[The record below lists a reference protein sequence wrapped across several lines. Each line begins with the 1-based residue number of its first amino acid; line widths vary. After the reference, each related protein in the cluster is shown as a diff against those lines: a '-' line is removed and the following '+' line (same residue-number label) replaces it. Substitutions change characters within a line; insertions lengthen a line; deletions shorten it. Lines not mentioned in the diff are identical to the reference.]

1 MFEPETV
8 HTSEVSISRLIR
20 PGGFAVL
27 GADPHVQRLVEQA
40 AVASGLECV
49 VIDGA
54 HQLATVIKSCRPCTV
69 VVDRE
74 HLDADTAL
82 QQLGKLRGHS
92 TILVVRDTGE
102 DAPTGAEIVVF
113 ESALIPALELVARSV
128 GAEDLR
134 ATRLEQL
141 VTVSV
146 LTGPLESALEMAAH
160 YIAFAFDVPT
170 CVIAVRGDAG
180 GDQPATPGRWSHIE
194 RCRMAMT
201 SSATLMA
208 MTVGGTEYC
217 ESYVAVPLETPL
229 GSQGFL
235 GLVAEAPRVFGPE
248 DRAMLQA
255 VASRLGAELGW
266 RGVHDR
272 TADELARLASG
283 PGVDPLLGIWNHV
296 AMMQLMTPLA
306 SAAVRKHQ
314 ALTALV
320 LDVSDLRGI
329 NTRYGLKIGDLV
341 LRRIADAVRARVR
354 IEDLVGRWSGDK
366 TLVVLEDV
374 TTEGALLV
382 AQALHAALAERTIEV
397 PSGERVAIPVKIGI
411 ATLQADEEPGDM
423 VARAATAA
431 KHAPTEGLA
440 IAGASPG
447 LLPPVALQIE
457 IVDEPPVTLAGT
469 YRLRHEISRGAMGV
483 VYRADDLALERPV
496 AIKMLRPDLAEDREF
511 IERLRAEAALL
522 ARIQHPN
529 LVQIYNFGQVGG
541 DSYFVMELVE
551 GEGLQEAI
559 VRHVNEGTA
568 PALAVNV
575 AVIEEVASALD
586 ALHEHGIVHRDV
598 KPANVI
604 RDPFRGRGV
613 LVDVGIAHR
622 AGEHAEA
629 AGTPG
634 FIAPE
639 VYAGGEATPRSDVY
653 GLAATAYAIFTLTE
667 PFGDGE
673 PIHILARQT
682 LEEPPERPSFYV
694 PALAPADDIILGALH
709 RDPARRPASAGEF
722 SRALS
727 AALSIVAPSPRP
739 SRRAGDPRASRPGI
753 GDAQQQTRG
762 IVFRSVTRVLG
773 VHQAARFRDAIDG
786 EDPGLAQALFDTAP
800 LAWLPTAMF
809 SRLLAV
815 APRHLAIDGARLA
828 RDVARASVRSSF
840 RNFFPSSAAT
850 LMPERTLSAIRNV
863 WGRYQSWGAISSR
876 AVSAS
881 EAMVRLTG
889 TPRNPELCAWSA
901 AMLEQLVVLSG
912 GRHANVEHVAC
923 EALGAEACRFRVRWD
938 AST

>member
-1 MFEPETV
+1 MET
-8 HTSEVSISRLIR
+8 SRLIR

-27 GADPHVQRLVEQA
+27 CADSTIHALVEMA
-40 AVASGLECV
+40 GIVGDRDCV
-49 VIDGA
+49 LLNHANELG
-54 HQLATVIKSCRPCTV
+54 TVIKSFRPCSV

-82 QQLGKLRGHS
+82 QLLGKIRGLS
-92 TILVVRDTGE
+92 TILVMRDTGE
-102 DAPTGAEIVVF
+102 DVPTGAQVVVF
-113 ESALIPALELVARSV
+113 ESSLSSALELASRVV
-128 GAEDLR
+128 DPP
-134 ATRLEQL
+134 ATRLDQL

-146 LTGPLESALEMAAH
+146 LTGPLDAALEMAAH
-160 YIAFAFDVPT
+160 HIAFAFDVPT
-170 CVIAVRGDAG
+170 CVISVRGDG
-180 GDQPATPGRWSHIE
+180 GEGNHVA
-194 RCRMAMT
+194 RCRTAVT

-208 MTVGGTEYC
+208 MSVGGSEHC
-217 ESYVAVPLETPL
+217 ESYMAVPLETPL
-229 GSQGFL
+229 GNQGFL
-235 GLVAEAPRVFGPE
+235 GLVADAARVFGPD

-283 PGVDPLLGIWNHV
+283 PGLDPLLGIWNHV

-306 SAAVRKHQ
+306 SAAVRKKQ

-320 LDVSDLRGI
+320 LDVTDLRGI
-329 NTRYGLKIGDLV
+329 NTRYGLKTGDLV
-341 LRRIADAVRARVR
+341 LRRIADAIRARVR

-366 TLVVLEDV
+366 TLVVLKDV
-374 TTEGALLV
+374 TTDGAQLV
-382 AQALHAALAERTIEV
+382 AEALHAALLERAIEL
-397 PSGERVAIPVKIGI
+397 PTGERLEIPVKIGI
-411 ATLQADEEPGDM
+411 ATLQVEEEPGNM

-431 KHAPTEGLA
+431 KQAPKDRLA
-440 IAGASPG
+440 ILGASPN
-447 LLPPVALQIE
+447 LIAPVALQIE

-496 AIKMLRPDLAEDREF
+496 AIKMLRPDLAEDHEF

-559 VRHVNEGTA
+559 VRHVNEGTR
-568 PALAVNV
+568 PALAVYV

-586 ALHEHGIVHRDV
+586 ALHERGIVHRDV
-598 KPANVI
+598 KPANII

-622 AGEHAEA
+622 AGVTEDA

-634 FIAPE
+634 YIAPE
-639 VYAGGEATPRSDVY
+639 VFAGGEATARSDVY
-653 GLAATAYAIFTLTE
+653 GLAATAYAILTLVE

-673 PIHILARQT
+673 PLHILSRQT
-682 LEEPPERPSFYV
+682 LEQPPERASFYV
-694 PALAPADDIILGALH
+694 RELAPADDVFLDALH
-709 RDPARRPASAGEF
+709 PDPARRPASAGEF
-722 SRALS
+722 SRRLS
-727 AALSIVAPSPRP
+727 AALSVTAASQRP
-739 SRRAGDPRASRPGI
+739 SRRVDDSRASRPQVSGVQ
-753 GDAQQQTRG
+753 AQTRG
-762 IVFRSVTRVLG
+762 VVFRAVTRVLG

-786 EDPGLAQALFDTAP
+786 EDPQLGQALLDTAP
-800 LAWLPTAMF
+800 LAWLPTAVF

-815 APRHLAIDGARLA
+815 APRHLDIDGDRLA

-863 WGRYQSWGAISSR
+863 WGRYHNWGAISSMP
-876 AVSAS
+876 VSAT
-881 EAMVRLTG
+881 ETVVRLTG
-889 TPRNPELCAWSA
+889 TPRNAVLCAWSD
-901 AMLEQLVVLSG
+901 AMIEQLVVLSG
-912 GRHANVEHVAC
+912 GRNANVEHVTC
-923 EALGAEACRFRVRWD
+923 EALGADACRFRVRWE
-938 AST
+938 ATQ

>member
-1 MFEPETV
+1 MP
-8 HTSEVSISRLIR
+8 SSRLIR

-27 GADPHVQRLVEQA
+27 CADPHLRALIEKA
-40 AVASGLECV
+40 GIGLDRDSV

-54 HQLATVIKSCRPCTV
+54 NQLATVIRSLRPCCV

-74 HLDADTAL
+74 HIDADTAL
-82 QQLGKLRGHS
+82 QHLGKVPGLF

-102 DAPTGAEIVVF
+102 DVPAGAQVVVF
-113 ESALIPALELVARSV
+113 ESSLAAALELAARVV
-128 GAEDLR
+128 GTEDHR
-134 ATRLEQL
+134 ETRLEQL

-146 LTGPLESALEMAAH
+146 LTGPLEAALEMAAH
-160 YIAFAFDVPT
+160 HIAFAFAVPT
-170 CVIAVRGDAG
+170 CVISVRGDAG
-180 GDQPATPGRWSHIE
+180 GEPTGSGSWNHID
-194 RCRMAMT
+194 RCRMAIST
-201 SSATLMA
+201 SATLMA
-208 MTVGGTEYC
+208 WPVEGTDHC
-217 ESYVAVPLETPL
+217 ESYAAVPLETPL

-235 GLVAEAPRVFGPE
+235 GLVADAPRVFGPE

-283 PGVDPLLGIWNHV
+283 PGLDPLLGIWNHV

-306 SAAVRKHQ
+306 SGAVRKKQ

-320 LDVSDLRGI
+320 LDVTDLRAI
-329 NTRYGLKIGDLV
+329 NTRYGLKVGDLV
-341 LRRIADAVRARVR
+341 LRRIADAIRARVR

-366 TLVVLEDV
+366 TLVVLKDV
-374 TTEGALLV
+374 TSEGALLV
-382 AQALHAALAERTIEV
+382 AEALQVALGERAIELTN
-397 PSGERVAIPVKIGI
+397 GERVAIPVKIGI
-411 ATLQADEEPGDM
+411 ATLQTEEEPGDM
-423 VARAATAA
+423 VARAAAAA
-431 KHAPTEGLA
+431 KQARSEGLA
-440 IAGASPG
+440 ISGSSPG
-447 LLPPVALQIE
+447 VLPPVALQIE

-496 AIKMLRPDLAEDREF
+496 AIKMLRPDLAEDHDF

-559 VRHVNEGTA
+559 VRHVNEGTV

-586 ALHEHGIVHRDV
+586 ALHDLGIVHRDV

-622 AGEHAEA
+622 AGELTDA

-634 FIAPE
+634 YIAPE
-639 VYAGGEATPRSDVY
+639 VFAGGEATPRSDVY
-653 GLAATAYAIFTLTE
+653 GLAATAYAILTLVE

-673 PIHILARQT
+673 AMHILARQT
-682 LEEPPERPSFYV
+682 LEQPPERPSFYRRE
-694 PALAPADDIILGALH
+694 LAPADDLFLDALH
-709 RDPARRPASAGEF
+709 PDPARRPASAGEF

-727 AALSIVAPSPRP
+727 AALSIVAPSSPRP
-739 SRRAGDPRASRPGI
+739 SRRASDPRESRPELG
-753 GDAQQQTRG
+753 AVQAQTRG
-762 IVFRSVTRVLG
+762 VVFRSLTRVLG

-786 EDPGLAQALFDTAP
+786 EDPQLAQALFDTAP
-800 LAWLPTAMF
+800 LAWLPTEMF
-809 SRLLAV
+809 SRLLAM
-815 APRHLAIDGARLA
+815 APRHLAIDGSRLA

-850 LMPERTLSAIRNV
+850 LTPERTLSAIRNV
-863 WGRYQSWGAISSR
+863 WGRYQSWGAVSSIP
-876 AVSAS
+876 VSAS
-881 EAMVRLTG
+881 EAVVRMTG
-889 TPRNPELCAWSA
+889 TPRNAELCAWSE

-912 GRHANVEHVAC
+912 GRNANVEHVAC
-923 EALGAEACRFRVRWD
+923 EALGAETCRFRVRW
-938 AST
+938 AGAAE

>member
-1 MFEPETV
+1 MET
-8 HTSEVSISRLIR
+8 SRLIR

-27 GADPHVQRLVEQA
+27 CADPHVQALVEMA
-40 AVASGLECV
+40 GVAFDRDCV
-49 VIDGA
+49 VIGGA
-54 HQLATVIKSCRPCTV
+54 NQLATVIKSVRPCCV
-69 VVDRE
+69 VIDRE
-74 HLDADTAL
+74 HIDADTAL
-82 QQLGKLRGHS
+82 QQLATFRGLA

-102 DAPTGAEIVVF
+102 DAPTGAQIVVF
-113 ESALIPALELVARSV
+113 ESSLTPALELAARLE
-128 GAEDLR
+128 GTEDHR

-141 VTVSV
+141 VTMSV
-146 LTGPLESALEMAAH
+146 LTGPLQAALEMAAH
-160 YIAFAFDVPT
+160 HIAFAFAVPT
-170 CVIAVRGDAG
+170 CVISVRGDAG
-180 GDQPATPGRWSHIE
+180 GGQTSVPGSWNHLE
-194 RCRMAMT
+194 RCRMAVT
-201 SSATLMA
+201 SSSTLMA
-208 MTVGGTEYC
+208 MTVGADASC
-217 ESYVAVPLETPL
+217 ESYLAVPLETPL

-235 GLVAEAPRVFGPE
+235 GIVADVPRVFGPE
-248 DRAMLQA
+248 DRAMLQV

-266 RGVHDR
+266 RGVHER
-272 TADELARLASG
+272 TSEELSRLASG
-283 PGVDPLLGIWNHV
+283 PGLDRLLGIWNH
-296 AMMQLMTPLA
+296 AAAMQLMIPLA
-306 SAAVRKHQ
+306 SAAVRKKQ

-320 LDVSDLRGI
+320 IDVTDLRGI

-341 LRRIADAVRARVR
+341 LRRIADAIRARVR
-354 IEDLVGRWSGDK
+354 IEDLVARWSGDK
-366 TLVVLEDV
+366 TLVVLKDV
-374 TTEGALLV
+374 ASDGAQAV
-382 AQALHAALAERTIEV
+382 AEALHAALAERAIEL
-397 PSGERVAIPVKIGI
+397 PTGERVAIAVKIGI
-411 ATLQADEEPGDM
+411 ATLQPDEEPGDM

-431 KHAPTEGLA
+431 KQAPTEGLP
-440 IAGASPG
+440 IVGASPG

-496 AIKMLRPDLAEDREF
+496 AIKMLRPDLAEDHDF

-559 VRHVNEGTA
+559 ARHVNEGTV

-586 ALHEHGIVHRDV
+586 ALHERGIVHRDV

-613 LVDVGIAHR
+613 LVDVGIAHQ
-622 AGEHAEA
+622 AGQTAQA

-634 FIAPE
+634 YIAPE
-639 VYAGGEATPRSDVY
+639 VFAGGEATPRSDVY
-653 GLAATAYAIFTLTE
+653 GLAATAYAILTLVE
-667 PFGDGE
+667 PFGDGAA
-673 PIHILARQT
+673 IHILARQT
-682 LEEPPERPSFYV
+682 LEQQPERPSFYV
-694 PALAPADDIILGALH
+694 PELAPADDIILAALH

-739 SRRAGDPRASRPGI
+739 SRRADDPRASRPEI
-753 GDAQQQTRG
+753 GGAHQQTRG
-762 IVFRSVTRVLG
+762 VVFRSVTRVLG
-773 VHQAARFRDAIDG
+773 IHQAARFRDAIDG
-786 EDPGLAQALFDTAP
+786 EDPLLAQVLFDTAP
-800 LAWLPTAMF
+800 LAWLPTSMF
-809 SRLLAV
+809 SRLLAA
-815 APRHLAIDGARLA
+815 APRHLEIDGKQLA

-863 WGRYQSWGAISSR
+863 WGRYQSWGAISSMP
-876 AVSAS
+876 VSAT
-881 EAMVRLTG
+881 EAMVRMTG
-889 TPRNPELCAWSA
+889 TLRNLELCAWSD

-912 GRHANVEHVAC
+912 GRNANVEHVDC
-923 EALGAEACRFRVRWD
+923 EALGAEACRFRVRWE
-938 AST
+938 SPQ

>member
-1 MFEPETV
+1 MT
-8 HTSEVSISRLIR
+8 TSRLIR

-27 GADPHVQRLVEQA
+27 CADPRVQALVEHA
-40 AVASGLECV
+40 GVANDRDCV
-49 VIDGA
+49 VIDA
-54 HQLATVIKSCRPCTV
+54 ANQLATVIKGCRPCAV
-69 VVDRE
+69 IVDRE
-74 HLDADTAL
+74 HQDADTAL
-82 QQLGKLRGHS
+82 QKLGTFPGLS

-102 DAPTGAEIVVF
+102 EAPIGAQIVVF
-113 ESALIPALELVARSV
+113 ESSLLPALALATRVV
-128 GAEDLR
+128 GIDDHPS
-134 ATRLEQL
+134 TRLEQL

-146 LTGPLESALEMAAH
+146 LTGPLQPALEMAAH
-160 YIAFAFDVPT
+160 HIAFAFGVPT
-170 CVIAVRGDAG
+170 CVVSVRGD
-180 GDQPATPGRWSHIE
+180 TSNHTE
-194 RCRMAMT
+194 RCRIAVS

-208 MTVGGTEYC
+208 MSARGDHC
-217 ESYVAVPLETPL
+217 ESYMAVPLETPL
-229 GSQGFL
+229 GNQGVL
-235 GLVAEAPRVFGPE
+235 GLVADAPRVFGPE

-272 TADELARLASG
+272 TADELSRLASG
-283 PGVDPLLGIWNHV
+283 PGLDPLVGIWNHV

-306 SAAVRKHQ
+306 SAAARKNQ
-314 ALTALV
+314 PLTALV
-320 LDVSDLRGI
+320 LDVTDLRGI

-341 LRRIADAVRARVR
+341 LRRTADAIRAKVR
-354 IEDLVGRWSGDK
+354 IEDLVGRLSGDK
-366 TLVVLEDV
+366 LLVVLEDV
-374 TTEGALLV
+374 TTDGAQLV
-382 AQALHAALAERTIEV
+382 AEALQVALEERAIELTT
-397 PSGERVAIPVKIGI
+397 GERVEIPVKIGI
-411 ATLQADEEPGDM
+411 AALQAGEEPADM

-431 KHAPTEGLA
+431 KLA
-440 IAGASPG
+440 TSERVAIVGASPSSSA
-447 LLPPVALQIE
+447 PVVLQIE

-496 AIKMLRPDLAEDREF
+496 AIKMLRPDLAEDHDF

-529 LVQIYNFGQVGG
+529 LVQIYSFGQVGG

-559 VRHVNEGTA
+559 ARHVNEGTV

-586 ALHEHGIVHRDV
+586 ALHERGIVHRDV

-622 AGEHAEA
+622 AGQLADA

-639 VYAGGEATPRSDVY
+639 VFAGGEATPRSDVY
-653 GLAATAYAIFTLTE
+653 GLAATAYAILTLTE
-667 PFGDGE
+667 PFGQGE

-682 LEEPPERPSFYV
+682 LEQPAERPSFYRRE
-694 PALAPADDIILGALH
+694 LAPADDVFLDALH
-709 RDPARRPASAGEF
+709 PDPARRPASAGEF
-722 SRALS
+722 SRRLS
-727 AALSIVAPSPRP
+727 AALSIVAPSPRL
-739 SRRAGDPRASRPGI
+739 SRRSDDSRASRPGI
-753 GDAQQQTRG
+753 VVAQPQTRG

-786 EDPGLAQALFDTAP
+786 EDPQLAQALFDTAP
-800 LAWLPTAMF
+800 LAWLPTEMF
-809 SRLLAV
+809 SRLLALS
-815 APRHLAIDGARLA
+815 PRHLAIDGTTLA

-840 RNFFPSSAAT
+840 RKFFPSSAAT

-863 WGRYQSWGAISSR
+863 WGRYQSWGAISSMP
-876 AVSAS
+876 VSVTES
-881 EAMVRLTG
+881 TVRLTG
-889 TPRNPELCAWSA
+889 TLRNGELCAWTE

-912 GRHANVEHVAC
+912 GRATNVEHVAC
-923 EALGAEACRFRVRWD
+923 EALGADACRFRVRWE
-938 AST
+938 AQ